1 VTEACNE
8 ERRQDLIFLAE
19 LRQFFALGLRRS
31 DRRTANNQF
40 LEGPPDLQQLQLIWT
55 PTLQTKVPRRARIST
70 KPIGGDLRQAAAPT
84 TPWAIVTLELLFW
97 EEMEGRQKLSSI
109 IIHIQL
115 LISADHVFSIS
126 LTTGSG
132 IGM

>member
-1 VTEACNE
+1 LRAPHGFHH
-8 ERRQDLIFLAE
+8 FLAE
-19 LRQFFALGLRRS
+19 LRQFFALGLRHS
-31 DRRTANNQF
+31 DRSTANNQF
-40 LEGPPDLQQLQLIWT
+40 FEGPPDLEQLQLMLDADTADQSPASSAHFHKTDW
-55 PTLQTKVPRRARIST
+55 RRPSSGGSPNNAVSHRD
-70 KPIGGDLRQAAAPT
+70 IGVAVLGGNGGEAN
-84 TPWAIVTLELLFW
+84 
-97 EEMEGRQKLSSI
+97 LSSI

>member
-1 VTEACNE
+1 VT
-8 ERRQDLIFLAE
+8 
-19 LRQFFALGLRRS
+19 
-31 DRRTANNQF
+31 
-40 LEGPPDLQQLQLIWT
+40 
-55 PTLQTKVPRRARIST
+55 TKVPRRARIST
-70 KPIGGDLRQAAAPT
+70 KPIGGDLRQAAAPNN
-84 TPWAIVTLELLFW
+84 AVSHRDIGVAVW
-97 EEMEGRQKLSSI
+97 EEMEGRQKLCSI

>member
-1 VTEACNE
+1 VTIAGDDESPASSAHFHKTDW
-8 ERRQDLIFLAE
+8 RRPSS
-19 LRQFFALGLRRS
+19 GGS
-31 DRRTANNQF
+31 PNNAVSHR
-40 LEGPPDLQQLQLIWT
+40 D
-55 PTLQTKVPRRARIST
+55 
-70 KPIGGDLRQAAAPT
+70 IGVA
-84 TPWAIVTLELLFW
+84 VW

>member
-40 LEGPPDLQQLQLIWT
+40 LEGPPDLQQLQLMLDADT
-55 PTLQTKVPRRARIST
+55 ADENPASSAHST
-70 KPIGGDLRQAAAPT
+70 KPIGDDLRQAAAPT
-84 TPWAIVTLELLFW
+84 TP
-97 EEMEGRQKLSSI
+97 
-109 IIHIQL
+109 
-115 LISADHVFSIS
+115 
-126 LTTGSG
+126 
-132 IGM
+132 